1 MELHIFAIKD
11 SEQEKEIRERSGSVE
26 CFHLTTAKPD
36 YDELLELI
44 FQAESVSFWGSAA
57 V

>member
-1 MELHIFAIKD
+1 MELHIFTKKD
-11 SEQEKEIRERSGSVE
+11 SELEKEIRERTGSVE
-26 CFHLTTAKPD
+26 CFHLGTATPN

-57 V
+57 I

>member
-11 SEQEKEIRERSGSVE
+11 SGLEKEIRERSRSVE

-44 FQAESVSFWGSAA
+44 FQAESVAFWGSAA

>member
-11 SEQEKEIRERSGSVE
+11 SELEKEIRERSGSVE